1 MNPINPQKITLN
13 IHEPDLVNNF
23 QEVELAG
30 EIDRDSMANFRDQ
43 MEAFLASFQGINL
56 VLNLEKFMFTNS
68 EGIGYLS
75 DIHNRF
81 DLQNKHLFIIKA
93 SSRIMDIFLLVG
105 LNQIIP
111 CYSTIDEL
119 IQNIKQNK

>member
-1 MNPINPQKITLN
+1 MTPVNQSKVTLN
-13 IHEPDLVNNF
+13 IHNSDNVNNY
-23 QEVELAG
+23 QEVELIG
-30 EIDRDSMANFRDQ
+30 EIDRDSMVNFREQ
-43 MEAFLASFQGINL
+43 MEAFLLGFRGANL
-56 VLNLEKFMFTNS
+56 VLNLEKLGFTNS

-81 DLQNKHLFIIKA
+81 DLQNKHVFIIKA

-111 CYSTIDEL
+111 CFQTIEEL
-119 IQNIKQNK
+119 LKNIQTK

>member
-1 MNPINPQKITLN
+1 MNPANIQKISLN
-13 IHEPDLVNNF
+13 IHEPDAVKNY
-23 QEVELAG
+23 QEIELIG
-30 EIDRDSMANFRDQ
+30 EIDRDSMPGFREQ
-43 MEAFLASFQGINL
+43 MEAFLPTFQGVNL
-56 VLNLEKFMFTNS
+56 VLNLEKLQFTNS

-81 DLQNKHLFIIKA
+81 DLQNRQLFIIKA

-111 CYSTIDEL
+111 CYQSVEEL
-119 IQNIKQNK
+119 LQNIQKK

>member
-1 MNPINPQKITLN
+1 MTPATPTKVSLN
-13 IHEPDLVNNF
+13 IHDPDTTNNY
-23 QEVELAG
+23 QEVELIG
-30 EIDRDSMANFRDQ
+30 EIDRDSMVNFREN
-43 MEAFLASFQGINL
+43 MEVFLSGFQGTNL
-56 VLNLEKFMFTNS
+56 VLNLEKLLFTNS

-81 DLQNKHLFIIKA
+81 DIQNKHVFIIKA

-111 CYSTIDEL
+111 CYQSIDEL
-119 IQNIKQNK
+119 LKNLQQK

>member
-1 MNPINPQKITLN
+1 MTQVNAPKVTLN
-13 IHEPDLVNNF
+13 IHNSDNVNNY
-23 QEVELAG
+23 QEVELIG
-30 EIDRDSMANFRDQ
+30 EIDRDSMVNFREQ
-43 MEAFLASFQGINL
+43 MEAFLLGFRGTNL
-56 VLNLEKFMFTNS
+56 VLNLEKLGFTNS

-81 DLQNKHLFIIKA
+81 DLQNKHVFIIKA

-111 CYSTIDEL
+111 CFQTIEEL
-119 IQNIKQNK
+119 LKNIQTK